1 MQAIHRSSCII
12 LFCAIILLYINLLA
26 NLPVRLP
33 FSPPLLPF
41 SRWPSCRLKQGKLA
55 RLVRKSKSFRQRWST
70 RIRIGVLLE
79 TIVGCAQ
86 QSSKFEHPRCLFFL
100 RFFFSSP
107 LLHPTF
113 VEFAR
118 PRYQQIC
125 AAHTRRCLAD
135 GKVTTPTPPAPPA
148 AALHDVISRLM
159 ALQRME
165 IVEKYENIRCTKNII
180 NRSPSAP
187 LPALAFYIPST
198 DSVVHTCHSLAPTG
212 ATVCPVCVIIFIL
225 LLQPVQESEP
235 PSCFC
240 TSSHTHTEFPHL
252 LYPSSAP
259 DPIHA
264 PTPTRCVNAVHTVAI
279 VGVGGVG
286 SVTAEMLTRQVKRKN
301 NACVQ
306 HTALVFHTA
315 RENMG

>member
-1 MQAIHRSSCII
+1 MK
-12 LFCAIILLYINLLA
+12 LLL
-26 NLPVRLP
+26 
-33 FSPPLLPF
+33 
-41 SRWPSCRLKQGKLA
+41 
-55 RLVRKSKSFRQRWST
+55 
-70 RIRIGVLLE
+70 GVLSKALNLS
-79 TIVGCAQ
+79 TPGVC
-86 QSSKFEHPRCLFFL
+86 SSFVFSFL
-100 RFFFSSP
+100 SP

-235 PSCFC
+235 PLLFLYFL
-240 TSSHTHTEFPHL
+240 SHSHRI
-252 LYPSSAP
+252 SA
-259 DPIHA
+259 
-264 PTPTRCVNAVHTVAI
+264 
-279 VGVGGVG
+279 
-286 SVTAEMLTRQVKRKN
+286 S
-301 NACVQ
+301 
-306 HTALVFHTA
+306 ALPFLCP
-315 RENMG
+315 